1 MTKVTHLFLS
11 NDQIRRAA
19 EDMLQKHGDGSL
31 SVVTEQIGILRSEGY
46 DSFAD
51 HWQMVYD
58 EIARIQ
64 GSEGYSD
71 ALSRYVTLSE

>member
-11 NDQIRRAA
+11 DEQIRRAA
-19 EDMLQKHGDGSL
+19 EEMLEKHGDGSL
-31 SVVTEQIGILRSEGY
+31 GVVTEQIGILRSEGY

-58 EIARIQ
+58 EITRIRDA
-64 GSEGYSD
+64 EGYRG
-71 ALSRYVTLSE
+71 ALSKYVTLSE

>member
-11 NDQIRRAA
+11 DEQIRRAA
-19 EDMLQKHGDGSL
+19 EEMLEKHGDGSL

-51 HWQMVYD
+51 HWQMVYE
-58 EIARIQ
+58 EIARLKDT
-64 GSEGYSD
+64 EGYRN

>member
-1 MTKVTHLFLS
+1 MTKITHLFLS
-11 NDQIRRAA
+11 HEQIRRAA
-19 EDMLQKHGDGSL
+19 EEMLEKHGDGSL
-31 SVVTEQIGILRSEGY
+31 GVVTEQIGILRSEGF

-58 EIARIQ
+58 ELARMK
-64 GSEGYSD
+64 GTEGYSD